1 MLLKENIKFT
11 PEFITYSTGHLCVKF
26 IKSMFILQTMAKFRI
41 KNNKLVIDK
50 KITKLDEFVLETVGI
65 AGRYADYVIIGG
77 YVSIFFGRARAT
89 EDIDVFIEKIDFDKF
104 SEMIDEFNHKK
115 FEFNIDDKKS
125 LYHDYLS
132 ESLPINVWRKNF
144 PLLRL
149 EIRFALKKTQKSAI
163 ESAFTAIFSNK
174 KLRFGQIESQIAY
187 KRYIL
192 KSEKDL
198 EDARHLELVFE
209 GLNQQ
214 LTQKYKKEFEYELEH
229 GK

>member
-1 MLLKENIKFT
+1 
-11 PEFITYSTGHLCVKF
+11 
-26 IKSMFILQTMAKFRI
+26 MAKFKV
-41 KNNKLVIDK
+41 KNRKLVIDK

-65 AGRYADYVIIGG
+65 VSKYADYVIIGG

-89 EDIDVFIEKIDFDKF
+89 EDIDVFIEEIDLRKF
-104 SEMIDEFNHKK
+104 SKMFDEFNSKK

-125 LYHDYLS
+125 LYYDYLS

-149 EIRFALKKTQKSAI
+149 EIRFALKKTQKSAF

-198 EDARHLELVFE
+198 EDARHLELVFDDVNKE
-209 GLNQQ
+209 LI
-214 LTQKYKKEFEYELEH
+214 QKYKKEFEYELEH